1 MPGHIIEKTAYAQQ
15 AVREFMGGG
24 KPAYP
29 RAVRKKIDH
38 LLKQMTEANMI
49 YSDGIYHVS
58 PALASILQRKITVKV
73 DGAVIDINPFTCDLI
88 DIFRLIKDNDADQAR
103 NRNGQ
108 GFNKPD
114 SVISRRLLGKID
126 SHGLHPGNV
135 VEMYVI
141 AHRYRK
147 QAAAEIS
154 ARTRMKLSEV
164 SGILESRFRSN
175 SVSRSM
181 RMVVITD
188 VTVEENMAPEGSPA
202 RAAAQK
208 RKNAPHHAAT
218 EGKPQPEAKA
228 GRWSSSAPK
237 ELRP

>member
-1 MPGHIIEKTAYAQQ
+1 MSVHVIEKTAYAQQ

-24 KPAYP
+24 RPSFP

-38 LLKQMTEANMI
+38 LLKQMTEANLI
-49 YSDGIYHVS
+49 FADGIYHVS
-58 PALASILQRKITVKV
+58 PALASVLQRQITIKV

-88 DIFRLIKDNDADQAR
+88 DLFRLIKGNDADQAR

-154 ARTRMKLSEV
+154 ARTRMKLGEV
-164 SGILESRFRSN
+164 TGILESRFRSN
-175 SVSRSM
+175 SISRSM
-181 RMVVITD
+181 RMVVLTD
-188 VTVEENMAPEGSPA
+188 VTVEENVAPEGSPQASRPRTA
-202 RAAAQK
+202 RKRGAASSE
-208 RKNAPHHAAT
+208 PSS
-218 EGKPQPEAKA
+218 G
-228 GRWSSSAPK
+228 SSSQK
-237 ELRP
+237 

>member
-1 MPGHIIEKTAYAQQ
+1 MSGHVIEKTAYAQQ

-24 KPAYP
+24 KPSFP

-38 LLKQMTEANMI
+38 LLKQMTEANI
-49 YSDGIYHVS
+49 VFADGIYHVS
-58 PALASILQRKITVKV
+58 PALASVLQRQITAKV
-73 DGAVIDINPFTCDLI
+73 EGAVVDINPFTCDLI
-88 DIFRLIKDNDADQAR
+88 DLFRLIKGNDADQAK

-114 SVISRRLLGKID
+114 SVISRSLLGKLGT
-126 SHGLHPGNV
+126 HGLHPGNV

-154 ARTRMKLSEV
+154 ARTRMKLGEV

-175 SVSRSM
+175 AISRSL
-181 RMVVITD
+181 RMVVFTD
-188 VTVEENMAPEGSPA
+188 VTVEETVVPDGSPSPGA
-202 RAAAQK
+202 K
-208 RKNAPHHAAT
+208 KTRKAT
-218 EGKPQPEAKA
+218 ATSQTQFVG
-228 GRWSSSAPK
+228 
-237 ELRP
+237 L

>member
-1 MPGHIIEKTAYAQQ
+1 MPADVIEKTAYAQQ

-24 KPAYP
+24 KPSFP

-38 LLKQMTEANMI
+38 LLKQMTEANI
-49 YSDGIYHVS
+49 VFADGIYHVS
-58 PALASILQRKITVKV
+58 PALASVLQRQITAKV
-73 DGAVIDINPFTCDLI
+73 EGAVVDINPFTCDLI
-88 DIFRLIKDNDADQAR
+88 DLFRLIKGNDADQAK

-114 SVISRRLLGKID
+114 SVISRSLLGKLD
-126 SHGLHPGNV
+126 THGLHPGNV

-154 ARTRMKLSEV
+154 ARTRMKLGEV

-175 SVSRSM
+175 SISRSL
-181 RMVVITD
+181 RMVVFTD
-188 VTVEENMAPEGSPA
+188 VTVYETIAPDGSPA
-202 RAAAQK
+202 RFTTKRARKDASPQAAAD
-208 RKNAPHHAAT
+208 
-218 EGKPQPEAKA
+218 GA
-228 GRWSSSAPK
+228 G
-237 ELRP
+237 

>member
-1 MPGHIIEKTAYAQQ
+1 MPGHVIEKTAYAQQ

-24 KPAYP
+24 KPSFP

-38 LLKQMTEANMI
+38 LLKQMTEENVI
-49 YSDGIYHVS
+49 FVDGIYHVG
-58 PALASILQRKITVKV
+58 PALASMLQRQITTKV
-73 DGAVIDINPFTCDLI
+73 DGAVVDINPFTCDLI
-88 DIFRLIKDNDADQAR
+88 DLFRMIKGNDADQAK

-114 SVISRRLLGKID
+114 SVLSRRLLGKID

-175 SVSRSM
+175 SIARSM
-181 RMVVITD
+181 RMVVLTD
-188 VTVEENMAPEGSPA
+188 VTVEENVAPDGSPA
-202 RAAAQK
+202 ASRPRSGGKGRPSRSGAAAS
-208 RKNAPHHAAT
+208 T
-218 EGKPQPEAKA
+218 EA
-228 GRWSSSAPK
+228 GRSNTSSARVQDI
-237 ELRP
+237 RP

>member
-1 MPGHIIEKTAYAQQ
+1 MARHVIEKTAYAQQ
-15 AVREFMGGG
+15 AVREFMGTGRQSF
-24 KPAYP
+24 P

-38 LLKQMTEANMI
+38 LRKQLSEANI
-49 YSDGIYHVS
+49 TFSDGLYHVS
-58 PALASILQRKITVKV
+58 PKLMSILVKQITTKV
-73 DGAVIDINPFTCDLI
+73 DGAVVDINPFTCDLI
-88 DIFRLIKDNDADQAR
+88 DLFRLIKGNDADQAR

-154 ARTRMKLSEV
+154 ARTGMKITEV
-164 SGILESRFRSN
+164 SGILDARFRSN
-175 SVSRSM
+175 SISRSL
-181 RMVVITD
+181 RLVAITD

-202 RAAAQK
+202 ASVGRVAK
-208 RKNAPHHAAT
+208 RRHTPSKTASHANTSSNAH
-218 EGKPQPEAKA
+218 
-228 GRWSSSAPK
+228 
-237 ELRP
+237 